1 MEDRIENI
9 NKKVSLQVEILVDLY
24 GGSNKLSFLFYLC
37 FDEGEEKFNKKQRLD
52 LFNQVKMK
60 MSCEQEEQKSIEFE
74 FVEFTRAKNSKDDE
88 NCHQFL
94 SSSKIKENI
103 RNRILQNQST
113 GIYSFNPKHA
123 PQEKAFHFKIPPFKS
138 IDGSLSVCL
147 HDTNSLAEFYDNYL
161 SESSSKLITIP
172 DFDRIESTKLYPKS
186 SSSNAK
192 HYECPGLH
200 PGREL
205 NSHIG
210 EFDRFW
216 PHFKVWFPNTK
227 GVLMHSYS
235 QDQLLP
241 LLENENIFSFEFDWM
256 YWSANKVLLF
266 EVSMGKKIGPKL
278 KQVFERHFTVLR
290 ILLHFFSTL
299 TSKKYE
305 EFFSKLFA
313 FVIFCADINHE
324 QLQDQVESAIKGSK
338 KYWSNYQILDSLY
351 FVGNT
356 NCQSKTNPFWKF
368 DPIDRK
374 TGKKT
379 SSGKIVSCKMEFLSL
394 TETEREFLKSLAC
407 LFSIGY
413 FTKQNIEV
421 LQPSLQTQ
429 DSLRSRFIKCQQKY
443 LNKFLKT
450 RDMNAH
456 TSTFLDKLDVILSPQ
471 QFRIILDDPKILLCT
486 AEAGS
491 GKTQLLLA
499 KALQGALDEDVDTVY
514 FCIPE
519 PPDPKNEGDWKR
531 KDLEEIVMDFFK
543 RNKNDFGSK
552 FHMLSDGKL
561 SNLLLKKPV
570 AELKR
575 TVLLIDEFHY
585 GYESSFKIS
594 RSDFRNL
601 ALKTFP
607 YLKTCWLAN
616 VTLHYRSET
625 DLKLSDFVPRE
636 LLCMRPLNVH
646 YRSAQHISQ
655 FCSKLVQFNRK
666 GKFSSPRIHGIF
678 LSEVQHSVELRK
690 FSKEST
696 INNSKEGVLS
706 LNELN
711 TSSVMCTKYEFSR
724 WVIVICY
731 SKDQKDWESV
741 LLNKFGYKKDQLK
754 IFCIEDGFPSCYCS
768 GGEATSVLLFIDG
781 PFDDDYVNSVNKYN
795 DMFQVA
801 CSRAQFELV
810 ILISHKMSKVF
821 EKLSACGYSSDNPA
835 PRFIKMDDNVAID
848 YFLKVAESKIPDEK
862 DITTLVEHC
871 NTTCNPF
878 LSREVDD
885 DILIVVLC
893 EKDQQECWTNFILSE
908 EFNYRSKYVFSLDD
922 YVESRLTSDEFSSVL
937 FFIDSPNKPVF
948 TEKRMFVSNILRKV
962 LSRATK
968 RLLVYVRDDLKHI
981 SVFLASSN
989 SPKND
994 IHIENY
1000 TLASFSK
1007 ISSFKTPGVYILFF
1021 YCKAL
1026 RQNDVLSKVNELV
1039 PFLQGS
1045 VNREILLLLGVKYSL
1060 IMKTLMGVDKS
1071 SEAPRMFTGWFCFF
1085 PI

>member
-1 MEDRIENI
+1 MFAETTDCSIFFVENKNPVFSFVNCASYDEEQTIENRIENI

-37 FDEGEEKFNKKQRLD
+37 FDEGEENFNKEQRLD
-52 LFNQVKMK
+52 LFNQVK

-74 FVEFTRAKNSKDDE
+74 FVEFSRAKNSKDDE

-94 SSSKIKENI
+94 SPSKIKENI

-113 GIYSFNPKHA
+113 GISFFNPKHA

-138 IDGSLSVCL
+138 DDGSLSVCL
-147 HDTNSLAEFYDNYL
+147 HDANSLAEFYDNYL
-161 SESSSKLITIP
+161 NESTSKLITIP
-172 DFDRIESTKLYPKS
+172 DFDRIESTKLYPKI
-186 SSSNAK
+186 SSSNSPSK
-192 HYECPGLH
+192 SQDDCKRTYYECPGL
-200 PGREL
+200 PLGGL
-205 NSHIG
+205 NGHIG

-216 PHFKVWFPNTK
+216 PHFHIWFPNSK

-235 QDQLLP
+235 RDQLLP
-241 LLENENIFSFEFDWM
+241 LVENENIFNFEFDWL
-256 YWSANKVLLF
+256 YWSENKILLF
-266 EVSMGKKIGPKL
+266 EVSMGKKIGLKL
-278 KQVFERHFTVLR
+278 EQVFERHFTVLR

-299 TSKKYE
+299 TSSKISE
-305 EFFSKLFA
+305 ELFSKLFA
-313 FVIFCADINHE
+313 FVIFYADINHE
-324 QLQDQVESAIKGSK
+324 QLQKQVEGAIKGSK
-338 KYWSNYQILDSLY
+338 KYWSNYEILDSLY

-356 NCQSKTNPFWKF
+356 TCQSKPNPFWKF

-456 TSTFLDKLDVILSPQ
+456 TSTFLHKLDVILSPQ
-471 QFRIILDDPKILLCT
+471 QFCIILDDPKILLCT

-499 KALQGALDEDVDTVY
+499 KALQGALDESVDTVY

-519 PPDPKNEGDWKR
+519 PPDSKKEGDWKR

-543 RNKNDFGSK
+543 RNENDFGSK

-561 SNLLLKKPV
+561 SNLLLKKTV

-585 GYESSFKIS
+585 GYESSFNLS
-594 RSDFRNL
+594 RGDFRNL

-607 YLKTCWLAN
+607 YLKNCWLAN
-616 VTLHYRSET
+616 VTLHYLVEANKQLSE
-625 DLKLSDFVPRE
+625 FVPRE

-821 EKLSACGYSSDNPA
+821 ENLSSCSYSSDNAA
-835 PRFIKMDDNVAID
+835 PRFTITDDNIAIQN
-848 YFLKVAESKIPDEK
+848 FFQEAESKVPDEK
-862 DITTLVEHC
+862 DIENLFERRNIAC
-871 NTTCNPF
+871 DP
-878 LSREVDD
+878 R
-885 DILIVVLC
+885 DILSKEFNNKRFIVVLS
-893 EKDQQECWTNFILSE
+893 EDDQQGRWEKLILSG
-908 EFNYRSKYVFSLDD
+908 FCPIYCRKKINTRIFPGQ
-922 YVESRLTSDEFSSVL
+922 L
-937 FFIDSPNKPVF
+937 FGCGIK
-948 TEKRMFVSNILRKV
+948 
-962 LSRATK
+962 
-968 RLLVYVRDDLKHI
+968 LKWHGI
-981 SVFLASSN
+981 SVCAFL
-989 SPKND
+989 
-994 IHIENY
+994 H
-1000 TLASFSK
+1000 
-1007 ISSFKTPGVYILFF
+1007 
-1021 YCKAL
+1021 
-1026 RQNDVLSKVNELV
+1026 
-1039 PFLQGS
+1039 
-1045 VNREILLLLGVKYSL
+1045 
-1060 IMKTLMGVDKS
+1060 
-1071 SEAPRMFTGWFCFF
+1071 
-1085 PI
+1085 